1 MSRLQTAL
9 VIALT
14 AAVAVGMAIP
24 AGAAVGP
31 TSSTEQV
38 DDQPPGQTVSAAV
51 GQQLSTVLSLT
62 GAEIRSEAAD
72 AGFEQRFN
80 QSNATERGEAVADRA
95 VVLSERAT
103 ELRTEYETL
112 TEAIQ
117 AGEIDGVT
125 YAQEVASL
133 AATASTVETSLDRL
147 AERAA
152 TLPAAERRALNVT
165 DADLAAISAE
175 LGPLSGQTAAA
186 ILSQFTGTVGGEIE
200 IGTDNGLEIEVENED
215 GERSTQLERP
225 RDGDGSYELN
235 QSAALANAKAAL
247 SEPST
252 GAWVLTSSSAD
263 DGAYEF
269 EFDFTGPGEGEAEVA
284 VDGQT
289 GTVFE
294 LEESIEAGDDDD
306 DDDEDD
312 DERLAI
318 ELIEGEPAPGANVT
332 LLVTDGGQ
340 PVSGA
345 SVELEEAVVGTTG
358 PDGIISLTLP
368 ADEADIEVT
377 DGDREGELEFE
388 FADDE
393 EDVSLGATADIENG
407 TVTVSVVLG
416 DEPIEGALVTANDAV
431 VGTTGPD
438 GTVSFPLPDG
448 DELDIEIEHGD
459 GEAELEY
466 EFDDEEEQEEREDDE
481 NDENDEEEEEEREDD
496 ENDEE
501 EEEEREDDEN
511 DEEEEEEREDDDD
524 EEDDPE
530 DGGDDE

>member
-9 VIALT
+9 VVALT

-31 TSSTEQV
+31 TSSAEQV
-38 DDQPPGQTVSAAV
+38 DDNSPGQTVSAAV

-62 GAEIRSEAAD
+62 GAEVRSEAAD

-133 AATASTVETSLDRL
+133 AAAASTVETSLDRL
-147 AERAA
+147 TERAA

-165 DADLAAISAE
+165 DADLAAVSEE
-175 LGPLSGQTAAA
+175 LGALSGQTAAA

-215 GERSTQLERP
+215 GERSTQFERP
-225 RDGDGSYELN
+225 RDGDGSFELN
-235 QSAALANAKAAL
+235 QSTALANAKDAL
-247 SEPST
+247 SEPAT

-263 DGAYEF
+263 DGVYEF
-269 EFDFTGPGEGEAEVA
+269 EFEFNGPGEGEAEVA

-294 LEESIEAGDDDD
+294 LEESTEAAE
-306 DDDEDD
+306 DDEDEDED

-318 ELIEGEPAPGANVT
+318 ELIEGEPAPGGNVT
-332 LLVTDGGQ
+332 LLVTGGGQ

-345 SVELEEAVVGTTG
+345 TVELGDAVVGTTG
-358 PDGIISLTLP
+358 PDGTVALTLP
-368 ADEADIEVT
+368 ADEAEIEVT
-377 DGDREGELEFE
+377 DGEREGELEFE

-416 DEPIEGALVTANDAV
+416 DEPIEGALVTANDAA

-438 GTVSFPLPDG
+438 GTVSFPLPDD
-448 DELDIEIEHGD
+448 DELDIEVEHGD

-466 EFDDEEEQEEREDDE
+466 EFEDE
-481 NDENDEEEEEEREDD
+481 
-496 ENDEE
+496 
-501 EEEEREDDEN
+501 
-511 DEEEEEEREDDDD
+511 DD
-524 EEDDPE
+524 EEDEE
-530 DGGDDE
+530 DEEDEDSEENEETEREDEDEEDEEDDDSDEDEEDEDDE